1 MTVQT
6 GDIVSFNRTG
16 RNHQVRQV
24 AEYGVL
30 LCGFV
35 GVVQLDEVTLVS
47 KATPRNS
54 EFDGMSADQIRSII
68 RQRVQLAAE
77 RTWKLQGIT
86 KGDRQ

>member
-1 MTVQT
+1 MTIQT

-30 LCGFV
+30 LCGFI
-35 GVVQLDEVTLVS
+35 GVVQLDEVALVA

-54 EFDGMSADQIRSII
+54 EFDGMSADQIRLIV
-68 RQRVQLAAE
+68 RQRVQVAAD
-77 RTWKLQGIT
+77 RTWTSKAT
-86 KGDRQ
+86 